1 MEKKLLYTTPETEL
15 IEVRTEASLLTVSG
29 GSSGANGSAMGNVDW
44 DAWDPE
50 G

>member
-29 GSSGANGSAMGNVDW
+29 GDSGAEGRSMTGVDW
-44 DAWDPE
+44 DGWD
-50 G
+50 

>member
-29 GSSGANGSAMGNVDW
+29 GDSGASGSRMTNQDW
-44 DAWDPE
+44 DGWD
-50 G
+50 